1 MKILVVDDSTINNIL
16 LQNYLEENNFDVVT
30 ALNGPDAIDIIRKDT
45 IDLVLLDVM
54 MPEFSG
60 FDFLK
65 YLKTNNLSVPVII
78 ITANADMEYKEQS
91 FALGAKEYLNK
102 PIQFI
107 ELKDKI
113 TRVLQI
119 A

>member
-16 LQNYLEENNFDVVT
+16 LQNYLEENNFEVVT
-30 ALNGPDAIDIIRKDT
+30 ALNGPDALEIIRKEP

-65 YLKTNNLSVPVII
+65 HLKTYNLSVPVII
-78 ITANADMEYKEQS
+78 ITANADVEYKDKS
-91 FALGAKEYLNK
+91 FELGAKDYLNK

-113 TRVLQI
+113 NRVLQL

>member
-1 MKILVVDDSTINNIL
+1 MRILVVDDSTINNIL
-16 LQNYLEENNFDVVT
+16 LQNYLEENNFEVIT
-30 ALNGPDAIDIIRKDT
+30 ALNGPDALEIIRKEQ

-65 YLKTNNLSVPVII
+65 YLKINNLSVPVIV
-78 ITANADMEYKEQS
+78 ITANADVEYKEKS
-91 FALGAKEYLNK
+91 IALGAKDYLNK
-102 PIQFI
+102 PIQFN

-113 TRVLQI
+113 NKVLQL